1 MSAAKIENKKHED
14 TSSATGYIFFSISS
28 LVSCNLVSI
37 MSIKIMIFL
46 RSNSFYKIVIL
57 SILSILLF
65 FFNLESKELAKFN
78 DWTAFAEGEGK
89 NLACMAVS
97 KPKKAEGNYS
107 RRGDIFAI
115 VTHLPGQNKWNEFS
129 IVAGY
134 NFQPNSNPDVTIG
147 DMKFQL
153 FTSGSRAWSFSP
165 SEDDKIVK
173 FLKNSMKMKVVGT
186 SSRGTITN
194 DTYSLVGFSKAYQK
208 INEACNKKK

>member
-1 MSAAKIENKKHED
+1 
-14 TSSATGYIFFSISS
+14 
-28 LVSCNLVSI
+28 

-46 RSNSFYKIVIL
+46 QSLFLNKFTISFIF
-57 SILSILLF
+57 LF

-78 DWTAFAEGEGK
+78 DWSAFAEGEGK

-107 RRGDIFAI
+107 RRGDVFAI

-134 NFQPNSNPDVTIG
+134 NYQPNSNPDVTIG

-165 SEDDKIVK
+165 SEDEKIVK

-186 SSRGTITN
+186 SSRGTITS

-208 INEACNKKK
+208 INEACKKK

>member
-1 MSAAKIENKKHED
+1 
-14 TSSATGYIFFSISS
+14 
-28 LVSCNLVSI
+28 

-46 RSNSFYKIVIL
+46 QSNSFYKIV
-57 SILSILLF
+57 ILSILLF

-208 INEACNKKK
+208 INEACNKKNK

>member
-1 MSAAKIENKKHED
+1 
-14 TSSATGYIFFSISS
+14 
-28 LVSCNLVSI
+28 
-37 MSIKIMIFL
+37 MIFL
-46 RSNSFYKIVIL
+46 QSLFLNKFIISFIF
-57 SILSILLF
+57 LF

-78 DWTAFAEGEGK
+78 DWSAFAEGEGK

-107 RRGDIFAI
+107 RRGDVFAI

-134 NFQPNSNPDVTIG
+134 NYQPNSNPDVTIG

-165 SEDDKIVK
+165 SEDEKIVK

-186 SSRGTITN
+186 SSRGTITS

-208 INEACNKKK
+208 ISEACKKKKIK

>member
-1 MSAAKIENKKHED
+1 
-14 TSSATGYIFFSISS
+14 
-28 LVSCNLVSI
+28 
-37 MSIKIMIFL
+37 MIFL

-173 FLKNSMKMKVVGT
+173 YLKNSMKMKVVGT

-194 DTYSLVGFSKAYQK
+194 DT
-208 INEACNKKK
+208 

>member
-1 MSAAKIENKKHED
+1 
-14 TSSATGYIFFSISS
+14 
-28 LVSCNLVSI
+28 

-46 RSNSFYKIVIL
+46 QSLFLNKFIIFF
-57 SILSILLF
+57 IFLF

-78 DWTAFAEGEGK
+78 DWSAFAEGEGK

-107 RRGDIFAI
+107 RRGDVFAI

-134 NFQPNSNPDVTIG
+134 NYQPNSNPDVTIG

-165 SEDDKIVK
+165 SEDEKIVK

-186 SSRGTITN
+186 SSRGTITS

-208 INEACNKKK
+208 INEACKKKKIK

>member
-1 MSAAKIENKKHED
+1 
-14 TSSATGYIFFSISS
+14 
-28 LVSCNLVSI
+28 

-208 INEACNKKK
+208 INEACNKKKNK

>member
-1 MSAAKIENKKHED
+1 
-14 TSSATGYIFFSISS
+14 
-28 LVSCNLVSI
+28 
-37 MSIKIMIFL
+37 MIFL
-46 RSNSFYKIVIL
+46 QSLFLNKFIISFIF
-57 SILSILLF
+57 LF

-78 DWTAFAEGEGK
+78 DWSAFAEGEGK

-107 RRGDIFAI
+107 RRGDVFAI

-165 SEDDKIVK
+165 SEDEKIVK

-186 SSRGTITN
+186 SSRGTITS

-208 INEACNKKK
+208 INEACKKK

>member
-1 MSAAKIENKKHED
+1 
-14 TSSATGYIFFSISS
+14 
-28 LVSCNLVSI
+28 

-46 RSNSFYKIVIL
+46 QSLFLNKFIISLIF
-57 SILSILLF
+57 LF
-65 FFNLESKELAKFN
+65 FFNLESKELAKFK
-78 DWTAFAEGEGK
+78 DWSAFAEGEGK

-107 RRGDIFAI
+107 RRGDVFAI

-134 NFQPNSNPDVTIG
+134 NYQPNSNPDVTIG

-165 SEDDKIVK
+165 SEDEKIVK

-186 SSRGTITN
+186 SSRGTITS

-208 INEACNKKK
+208 ISEACKKKKIK

>member
-1 MSAAKIENKKHED
+1 
-14 TSSATGYIFFSISS
+14 
-28 LVSCNLVSI
+28 

-46 RSNSFYKIVIL
+46 RSNSFYKIV
-57 SILSILLF
+57 ILSILLF

-97 KPKKAEGNYS
+97 QPKNAEGNYS

-173 FLKNSMKMKVVGT
+173 YLKNSMKMKVVGT

-208 INEACNKKK
+208 INEACKKKNK

>member
-1 MSAAKIENKKHED
+1 
-14 TSSATGYIFFSISS
+14 
-28 LVSCNLVSI
+28 
-37 MSIKIMIFL
+37 MIFL
-46 RSNSFYKIVIL
+46 QSLFLNKFTISFIF
-57 SILSILLF
+57 LF

-78 DWTAFAEGEGK
+78 DWSAFAEGEGK

-107 RRGDIFAI
+107 RRGDVFAI

-134 NFQPNSNPDVTIG
+134 NYQPNSNPDVTIG

-165 SEDDKIVK
+165 SEDEKIVK

-186 SSRGTITN
+186 SSRGTITS

-208 INEACNKKK
+208 INEACKKK

>member
-1 MSAAKIENKKHED
+1 
-14 TSSATGYIFFSISS
+14 
-28 LVSCNLVSI
+28 

-46 RSNSFYKIVIL
+46 QSLFLNKFIISFIF
-57 SILSILLF
+57 LF

-78 DWTAFAEGEGK
+78 DWSAFAEGEGK

-107 RRGDIFAI
+107 RRGDVFAI

-134 NFQPNSNPDVTIG
+134 NYQPNSNPDVTIG

-165 SEDDKIVK
+165 SEDEKIVK

-186 SSRGTITN
+186 SSRGTITS

-208 INEACNKKK
+208 INEACKKK

>member
-1 MSAAKIENKKHED
+1 
-14 TSSATGYIFFSISS
+14 
-28 LVSCNLVSI
+28 

-46 RSNSFYKIVIL
+46 RSLFFNKFLISFIF
-57 SILSILLF
+57 LF

-78 DWTAFAEGEGK
+78 DWSAFAEGEGK

-107 RRGDIFAI
+107 RRGDVFAI

-134 NFQPNSNPDVTIG
+134 NYQPNSNPDVTIG

-165 SEDDKIVK
+165 SEDEKIVK

-208 INEACNKKK
+208 INEACKKK

>member
-1 MSAAKIENKKHED
+1 
-14 TSSATGYIFFSISS
+14 
-28 LVSCNLVSI
+28 

-46 RSNSFYKIVIL
+46 RSNSFYKIV
-57 SILSILLF
+57 ILSILLF

>member
-1 MSAAKIENKKHED
+1 
-14 TSSATGYIFFSISS
+14 
-28 LVSCNLVSI
+28 
-37 MSIKIMIFL
+37 MIFL
-46 RSNSFYKIVIL
+46 QSLFLNKFVISFIF
-57 SILSILLF
+57 LF

-78 DWTAFAEGEGK
+78 DWSAFAEGEGK

-97 KPKKAEGNYS
+97 KPKKAEGDYS
-107 RRGDIFAI
+107 RRGDVFAI

-134 NFQPNSNPDVTIG
+134 NYQPNSNPDVTIG

-165 SEDDKIVK
+165 SEDEKIVK

-186 SSRGTITN
+186 SSRGTITS

-208 INEACNKKK
+208 ISEACKKKKIK

>member
-1 MSAAKIENKKHED
+1 
-14 TSSATGYIFFSISS
+14 
-28 LVSCNLVSI
+28 

-46 RSNSFYKIVIL
+46 RSNSFYKIV
-57 SILSILLF
+57 ILSILLF

-147 DMKFQL
+147 DIKFQL

-173 FLKNSMKMKVVGT
+173 YLKNSMKMKVVGT

-208 INEACNKKK
+208 INEACKKKK

>member
-1 MSAAKIENKKHED
+1 
-14 TSSATGYIFFSISS
+14 
-28 LVSCNLVSI
+28 
-37 MSIKIMIFL
+37 MIFL
-46 RSNSFYKIVIL
+46 RSNSFYKIV
-57 SILSILLF
+57 ILSILLF
-65 FFNLESKELAKFN
+65 FFNLESKELAKFK

-147 DMKFQL
+147 DIKFQL

-173 FLKNSMKMKVVGT
+173 YLKNSMKMKVVGT

-194 DTYSLVGFSKAYQK
+194 DTNSLVGFSKAYQK
-208 INEACNKKK
+208 INEACKKKK

>member
-1 MSAAKIENKKHED
+1 
-14 TSSATGYIFFSISS
+14 
-28 LVSCNLVSI
+28 

-46 RSNSFYKIVIL
+46 QSSFFNKILIL
-57 SILSILLF
+57 SITFL

-78 DWTAFAEGEGK
+78 DWSAFAEGEGK

-97 KPKKAEGNYS
+97 KPKKSEGKYS

-134 NFQPNSNPDVTIG
+134 NYQPNSNPDVTIG

-165 SEDDKIVK
+165 SEDEKIVK
-173 FLKNSMKMKVVGT
+173 YLKNSMKMKVKGT

-194 DTYSLVGFSKAYQK
+194 DIYSLVGFSKAYQK
-208 INEACNKKK
+208 INEACKKK

>member
-1 MSAAKIENKKHED
+1 
-14 TSSATGYIFFSISS
+14 
-28 LVSCNLVSI
+28 

-46 RSNSFYKIVIL
+46 QSLFLNKFVISFIF
-57 SILSILLF
+57 LF

-78 DWTAFAEGEGK
+78 DWSAFAEGEGK

-97 KPKKAEGNYS
+97 KPKKAEGDYS
-107 RRGDIFAI
+107 RRGDVFAI

-134 NFQPNSNPDVTIG
+134 NYQPNSNPDVTIG

-165 SEDDKIVK
+165 SEDEKIVK

-186 SSRGTITN
+186 SSRGTITS

-208 INEACNKKK
+208 INEACKKKKIK